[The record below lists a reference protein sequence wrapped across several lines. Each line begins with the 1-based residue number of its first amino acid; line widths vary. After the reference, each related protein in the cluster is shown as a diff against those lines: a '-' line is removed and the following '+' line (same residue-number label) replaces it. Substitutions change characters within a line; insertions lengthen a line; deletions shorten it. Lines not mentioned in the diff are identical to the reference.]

1 MSLVKRGD
9 IWHYDFWFLGR
20 RYVGTTR
27 QTVKADAGICEQ
39 EVKRR
44 LRRQSAGRATRR
56 GGAALPGL
64 GRGALPR
71 APAADDAPGVSGR
84 QPARHPAL
92 LG

>member
-39 EVKRR
+39 EVNAGYGGSPQASKGHPPRR
-44 LRRQSAGRATRR
+44 RRASRTGPRCTSASAGRR
-56 GGAALPGL
+56 
-64 GRGALPR
+64 
-71 APAADDAPGVSGR
+71 
-84 QPARHPAL
+84 
-92 LG
+92 